1 VAVCGCFISS
11 IDLVLF
17 CMVLDFLVSPTQ
29 ATKEPWSLILATF
42 VFVSFGVFVQLD
54 LPFKEALPISGSIII
69 FAMVPLIPMV
79 WMVLMREEE
88 AEEAEL
94 EAFKSGKGKLNLFSR
109 HVALWE
115 VFAFFFIGATLAY
128 AFWFALLPPE
138 DTSKLFAD
146 QIREVNLIRGS
157 AIQGQFFNS
166 AVQENQFWFLFNHNL
181 KVLGLMLVFS
191 LVYGIGSIYLLLWNA
206 SIIGVVIGSKVHELG
221 IMGAVYGFFGLLP
234 HGIFE
239 LSAYFLASIAGGL
252 FSMEFMKRGFSKP
265 DLFRHVFVEV
275 LLLLL
280 FSVVLLGV
288 GAWVEASY

>member
-1 VAVCGCFISS
+1 
-11 IDLVLF
+11 
-17 CMVLDFLVSPTQ
+17 MVLDFLVSPAQ
-29 ATKEPWSLILATF
+29 ATKEPWALVLATF
-42 VFVSFGVFVQLD
+42 VFVSFGVFVELY
-54 LPFKEALPISGSIII
+54 LPIKGSIIV

-94 EAFKSGKGKLNLFSR
+94 EAWKSGKGKLTLFSR
-109 HVALWE
+109 HVDLWE
-115 VFAFFFIGATLAY
+115 VFAFFFVGATLAY
-128 AFWFALLPPE
+128 TFWFALLPAE
-138 DTSKLFAD
+138 TTSTLFAD
-146 QIREVNLIRGS
+146 QIKELSILRGS
-157 AIQGQFFNS
+157 AIQGQFFNT
-166 AVQENQFWFLFNHNL
+166 AAQEGMFWYLFQHNL
-181 KVLGLMLVFS
+181 QVLGYMLVFS

-206 SIIGVVIGSKVHELG
+206 SIIGVLIGGKVHQIG

-280 FSVVLLGV
+280 FSIVLLGV